1 MTQFVWTEQYNIGI
15 DEIDQQ
21 HRKIVDYI
29 NQLDDAQTKG
39 LSRSEVAQVI
49 MQLKDYTHSHF
60 SFEENMMKEAK
71 YEFLIV
77 HKSTHARFTKRL
89 ASYEYKLSLGHDVSK
104 ALSAMLVTWLLNH
117 IKREDADYVESVKTQ
132 LKRQESLFQKLKN
145 LFRLP
150 RKILS

>member
-1 MTQFVWTEQYNIGI
+1 MWTEQFNIGI
-15 DEIDQQ
+15 NEIDQQ

-71 YEFLIV
+71 YEFLID
-77 HKSTHARFTKRL
+77 HRSTHARFIKRL
-89 ASYEYKLSLGHDVSK
+89 TSYEYKLSLGHDVSK

-117 IKREDADYVESVKTQ
+117 IQREDADYVESVKVNLQ
-132 LKRQESLFQKLKN
+132 RQVSLIEKFKN
-145 LFRLP
+145 LFR
-150 RKILS
+150 